1 MDKVKR
7 YATYLLV
14 IAGCG
19 GLLFDFGGTIIGP
32 ALPYIGPADE
42 NPGSLG
48 LFTTAQVSHLS
59 SAVVMC
65 AALACLVAG
74 WLTEK
79 FGRKLMMLVS
89 AAIAALA
96 CLPICLFEGNYPMF
110 FLGRAMQG
118 VAAGFIGVVV
128 PMYLAECLDANSR
141 GKGAGMFQ
149 LLDFIGIT
157 FCSIVGLV
165 VVHTI
170 GAADDATV
178 TAAQKS
184 LAWKTIFWSS
194 AAPAILFFLGALGL
208 KESPRW
214 LYNKFVKN
222 IRKASDLESMIR
234 EGEKLLS
241 DKSLDAV
248 GVFARE
254 KKIICACIRKAP
266 AFKQAAVAAL
276 AANNGEV
283 KAKEILEEMIASD
296 EAEAAEKAALQAA
309 AKGDTLF
316 QRKYVLPFCI
326 SLAVLICNQAI
337 GFNAIQYFS
346 IPMFMKAGLTQ
357 ATANTANFIVWLV
370 PIPIT
375 ALALWLVDRSGR
387 KTLLKVG
394 TAGMVVALA
403 GVATVFL
410 LLGRNAIAGGAVA
423 GWLTVAGIALFVAS
437 FSVGPGVVVW
447 LALSELMPSRIR
459 ANGMAIAL
467 FVNQMVA
474 FAIADAFLPWQKACG
489 YPVVFY
495 CLAGAAFLYFLTA
508 TFLLP
513 ETKGKTLE
521 EIEEYFKTGKMP

>member
-7 YATYLLV
+7 YAIYLLV

-48 LFTTAQVSHLS
+48 LFTTAQISHLS

-65 AALACLVAG
+65 AALACLAAG

-79 FGRKLMMLVS
+79 LGRKKMMLIS

-96 CLPICLFEGNYPMF
+96 CLPICMTGGSYGFF

-149 LLDFIGIT
+149 LLDFVGIT
-157 FCSIVGLV
+157 FCSVVGLV
-165 VVHTI
+165 VVHCV

-178 TAAQKS
+178 SAAQKAF
-184 LAWKTIFWSS
+184 AWKTIFWSS
-194 AAPAILFFLGALGL
+194 AVPALIFFFGALGL

-214 LYNKFVKN
+214 LYRRG
-222 IRKASDLESMIR
+222 RKDEAL
-234 EGEKLLS
+234 
-241 DKSLDAV
+241 
-248 GVFARE
+248 
-254 KKIICACIRKAP
+254 
-266 AFKQAAVAAL
+266 QAL
-276 AANNGEV
+276 AANNGEA
-283 KAKEILEEMIASD
+283 KAKEILAEMVAAD
-296 EAEAAEKAALQAA
+296 EAEAAEKAALASA
-309 AKGDTLF
+309 SKDSLF

-346 IPMFMKAGLTQ
+346 IPMFMKAGLSQ
-357 ATANTANFIVWLV
+357 ATANAANLIVWLV
-370 PIPIT
+370 PIPVT
-375 ALALWLVDRSGR
+375 VVALGLVDRCGR
-387 KTLLKVG
+387 KPLLKAG
-394 TAGMVVALA
+394 TLGMAFALV
-403 GVATVFL
+403 GVATMFL
-410 LLGRNAIAGGAVA
+410 LLEKSIAATGLFA
-423 GWLTVAGIALFVAS
+423 GWATVAGIALFVAS
-437 FSVGPGVVVW
+437 FSIGPGVVVW
-447 LALSELMPSRIR
+447 LALSELMPGRIR
-459 ANGMAIAL
+459 ANGMSIAL

-474 FAIADAFLPWQKACG
+474 FAIADLFLPWQKACG
-489 YPVVFY
+489 SAAVFY
-495 CLAGAAFLYFLTA
+495 SLAFFAFVYFLTA
-508 TFLLP
+508 AFLLP
-513 ETKGKTLE
+513 ETKGRTLE
-521 EIEEYFKTGKMP
+521 EIEKMWEKKQGRSAK

>member
-1 MDKVKR
+1 MDKVKS
-7 YATYLLV
+7 YAIYLLV

-32 ALPYIGPADE
+32 ALPYIAQGDE
-42 NPGSLG
+42 YSGSLG
-48 LFTTAQVSHLS
+48 IFTTEQVSHLS

-65 AALACLVAG
+65 AAIACLIAG
-74 WLTEK
+74 WLTEML
-79 FGRKLMMLVS
+79 GRKLMMLIS

-96 CLPICLFEGNYPMF
+96 CLPICMTDGNYALF
-110 FLGRAMQG
+110 FTGRAMQG
-118 VAAGFIGVVV
+118 IAAGFIGVVV

-165 VVHTI
+165 VVHFV

-178 TAAQKS
+178 SAARKAI
-184 LAWKTIFWSS
+184 AWKTIFWSS

-214 LYNKFVKN
+214 LYRRG
-222 IRKASDLESMIR
+222 RKEEAL
-234 EGEKLLS
+234 
-241 DKSLDAV
+241 
-248 GVFARE
+248 
-254 KKIICACIRKAP
+254 
-266 AFKQAAVAAL
+266 AAL
-276 AANNGEV
+276 AANNGEA
-283 KAKEILEEMIASD
+283 KARDILDEMIASD
-296 EAEAAEKAALQAA
+296 AAEAAERAALAEA
-309 AKGDTLF
+309 AKGDTVF

-346 IPMFMKAGLTQ
+346 IPMFMKAGLSQ
-357 ATANTANFIVWLV
+357 ATANAANFVVWLV

-375 ALALWLVDRSGR
+375 VVALSLVDRSGR
-387 KTLLKVG
+387 KTLLKLG
-394 TAGMVVALA
+394 TLGMVIALA
-403 GVATVFL
+403 GVASMFL
-410 LLGRNAIAGGAVA
+410 LLEKEVVASGLFA
-423 GWLTVAGIALFVAS
+423 GWMTVAGIALFVAS
-437 FSVGPGVVVW
+437 FSIGPGVVVW

-459 ANGMAIAL
+459 ANGMSIAL

-489 YPVVFY
+489 YAVVFY
-495 CLAGAAFLYFLTA
+495 SLAFFAFLYFLTA
-508 TFLLP
+508 AFLLP

-521 EIEEYFKTGKMP
+521 EIEAYFAKK

>member
-1 MDKVKR
+1 MDKVKS
-7 YATYLLV
+7 YAVYLLV

-32 ALPYIGPADE
+32 ALPYIAQGDE
-42 NPGSLG
+42 YPGSLG

-65 AALACLVAG
+65 AAIACLAAG

-79 FGRKLMMLVS
+79 LGRKLMMLVS

-96 CLPICLFEGNYPMF
+96 CLPICMTDGNYAMF
-110 FLGRAMQG
+110 FVGRAMQG

-157 FCSIVGLV
+157 FCSVVGLV
-165 VVHTI
+165 VVHFV

-178 TAAQKS
+178 SAAKKA

-194 AAPAILFFLGALGL
+194 AAPAILFFVGALGL
-208 KESPRW
+208 RESPRW
-214 LYNKFVKN
+214 LY
-222 IRKASDLESMIR
+222 RRGRR
-234 EGEKLLS
+234 EEAL
-241 DKSLDAV
+241 
-248 GVFARE
+248 
-254 KKIICACIRKAP
+254 
-266 AFKQAAVAAL
+266 AAL
-276 AANNGEV
+276 AANNGEA
-283 KAKEILEEMIASD
+283 KAREILDEMVAAD
-296 EAEAAEKAALQAA
+296 RAEAAEKAALAEA
-309 AKGDTLF
+309 AKGDTLL

-346 IPMFMKAGLTQ
+346 IPMFMKAGLSQ
-357 ATANTANFIVWLV
+357 ATANAANFVVWLV

-375 ALALWLVDRSGR
+375 VVALGLVDRSGR
-387 KTLLKVG
+387 KTLLKLG
-394 TAGMVVALA
+394 TLGMVIALA
-403 GVATVFL
+403 GVASMFL
-410 LLGRNAIAGGAVA
+410 LLERGAVA
-423 GWLTVAGIALFVAS
+423 GGLFAGWATVAGIALFVAS
-437 FSVGPGVVVW
+437 FSIGPGVVVW

-459 ANGMAIAL
+459 ANGMSIAL

-489 YPVVFY
+489 YAVVFY
-495 CLAGAAFLYFLTA
+495 SLAGFAFLYFLTA

-521 EIEEYFKTGKMP
+521 EIEAYFAKK

>member
-1 MDKVKR
+1 
-7 YATYLLV
+7 
-14 IAGCG
+14 
-19 GLLFDFGGTIIGP
+19 
-32 ALPYIGPADE
+32 
-42 NPGSLG
+42 
-48 LFTTAQVSHLS
+48 
-59 SAVVMC
+59 
-65 AALACLVAG
+65 
-74 WLTEK
+74 
-79 FGRKLMMLVS
+79 
-89 AAIAALA
+89 
-96 CLPICLFEGNYPMF
+96 MF

-178 TAAQKS
+178 TVARKS

-194 AAPAILFFLGALGL
+194 AAPAVLFFLGALGL

-214 LYNKFVKN
+214 LYRRG
-222 IRKASDLESMIR
+222 RKEEAL
-234 EGEKLLS
+234 
-241 DKSLDAV
+241 
-248 GVFARE
+248 
-254 KKIICACIRKAP
+254 
-266 AFKQAAVAAL
+266 AAL
-276 AANNGEV
+276 AANNGAE
-283 KAKEILEEMIASD
+283 KAKEILDEMIAAD

-346 IPMFMKAGLTQ
+346 IPMFMKAGLSQ
-357 ATANTANFIVWLV
+357 ATANAANFIVWLV

-387 KTLLKVG
+387 KTLLKIG
-394 TAGMVVALA
+394 TLGMVIALV
-403 GVATVFL
+403 GVATMFL
-410 LLGRNAIAGGAVA
+410 FLEKETVAKGLFA
-423 GWLTVAGIALFVAS
+423 GWATVAGIALFVAS

-489 YPVVFY
+489 YAVVFY
-495 CLAGAAFLYFLTA
+495 SLAFFAFLYFLTA
-508 TFLLP
+508 AFLLP

-521 EIEEYFKTGKMP
+521 QIEEYFKTGKMPE

>member
-1 MDKVKR
+1 MDKVKS
-7 YATYLLV
+7 YAIYLLV

-32 ALPYIGPADE
+32 ALPYIAQGDE
-42 NPGSLG
+42 YPGSLG

-65 AALACLVAG
+65 AAIACLAAG

-79 FGRKLMMLVS
+79 LGRKLMMLVS

-96 CLPICLFEGNYPMF
+96 CLPICMTDGNYALF
-110 FLGRAMQG
+110 FVGRAMQG

-157 FCSIVGLV
+157 FCSVVGLV
-165 VVHTI
+165 VVHFV
-170 GAADDATV
+170 GAADDATMS
-178 TAAQKS
+178 AAKKA

-194 AAPAILFFLGALGL
+194 AAPAILFFVGALGL

-214 LYNKFVKN
+214 LYRRG
-222 IRKASDLESMIR
+222 RKDEAL
-234 EGEKLLS
+234 
-241 DKSLDAV
+241 
-248 GVFARE
+248 
-254 KKIICACIRKAP
+254 
-266 AFKQAAVAAL
+266 AAL
-276 AANNGEV
+276 AANNGEA
-283 KAKEILEEMIASD
+283 KAREILDEMVAAD
-296 EAEAAEKAALQAA
+296 AAEAAEKAALAES

-346 IPMFMKAGLTQ
+346 IPMFMKAGLSQ
-357 ATANTANFIVWLV
+357 ATANAANFVVWLV

-375 ALALWLVDRSGR
+375 VVALGLVDRSGR
-387 KTLLKVG
+387 KTLLKLG
-394 TAGMVVALA
+394 TLGMVVALA
-403 GVATVFL
+403 GVASMFL
-410 LLGRNAIAGGAVA
+410 LLERGAVA
-423 GWLTVAGIALFVAS
+423 GGLFAGWATVAGIALFVAS
-437 FSVGPGVVVW
+437 FSIGPGVVVW

-459 ANGMAIAL
+459 ANGMSIAL

-489 YPVVFY
+489 YAVVFY
-495 CLAGAAFLYFLTA
+495 SLAGFAFLYFLTA

-521 EIEEYFKTGKMP
+521 EIEAYFAKK

>member
-32 ALPYIGPADE
+32 ALPYIGPVED

-48 LFTTAQVSHLS
+48 LFTTGEVAHLS

-65 AALACLVAG
+65 AAIACLAAG

-79 FGRKLMMLVS
+79 FGRKFMMLAS
-89 AAIAALA
+89 AMIAALA
-96 CLPICLFEGNYPMF
+96 CLPICLTDGNYTLF
-110 FLGRAMQG
+110 FVGRAMQG
-118 VAAGFIGVVV
+118 VAAGLIGVVV

-157 FCSIVGLV
+157 FCSVVGLV

-170 GAADDATV
+170 GAADDV
-178 TAAQKS
+178 SVSAAKKA

-194 AAPAILFFLGALGL
+194 AAPAVLFFLGALGL

-214 LYNKFVKN
+214 LYRRG
-222 IRKASDLESMIR
+222 RKEEA
-234 EGEKLLS
+234 LL
-241 DKSLDAV
+241 
-248 GVFARE
+248 
-254 KKIICACIRKAP
+254 
-266 AFKQAAVAAL
+266 AL
-276 AANNGEV
+276 AANNGEE
-283 KAKEILEEMIASD
+283 KAKEILAEMIASD
-296 EAEAAEKAALQAA
+296 EAEKAEKEAYAASARS
-309 AKGDTLF
+309 DTLF

-357 ATANTANFIVWLV
+357 ATANAANLAVWLV
-370 PIPIT
+370 PIPVTVI
-375 ALALWLVDRSGR
+375 ALNLVDKKGR
-387 KTLLKVG
+387 KTLLKLG
-394 TAGMVVALA
+394 TVGMVFALA
-403 GVATVFL
+403 AVASVFL
-410 LLGRNAIAGGAVA
+410 LLEKEFVSGGAFA
-423 GWLTVAGIALFVAS
+423 GWLTVSGIALFVAS
-437 FSVGPGVVVW
+437 FSLGPGVVVW
-447 LALSELMPSRIR
+447 LALSELMPGRIR

-474 FAIADAFLPWQKACG
+474 FAIADAFLPWQKSCG
-489 YPVVFY
+489 YAVVFY
-495 CLAGAAFLYFLTA
+495 SLAGFAFLYFLTA

-521 EIEEYFKTGKMP
+521 EIEAYFAGKKSGE

>member
-1 MDKVKR
+1 MDKVKS
-7 YATYLLV
+7 YAIYLLV

-32 ALPYIGPADE
+32 ALPYIAQGDE
-42 NPGSLG
+42 YPGSLG
-48 LFTTAQVSHLS
+48 IFTTEQVSHLS

-65 AALACLVAG
+65 AAIACLVAG

-79 FGRKLMMLVS
+79 LGRKLMMLIS

-96 CLPICLFEGNYPMF
+96 CLPICMTDGNYALF
-110 FLGRAMQG
+110 FTGRAMQG

-165 VVHTI
+165 VVHFV

-178 TAAQKS
+178 SAARKAV
-184 LAWKTIFWSS
+184 AWKTIFWSS

-214 LYNKFVKN
+214 LYRRG
-222 IRKASDLESMIR
+222 RKEEAL
-234 EGEKLLS
+234 
-241 DKSLDAV
+241 
-248 GVFARE
+248 
-254 KKIICACIRKAP
+254 
-266 AFKQAAVAAL
+266 AAL
-276 AANNGEV
+276 AANNGET
-283 KAKEILEEMIASD
+283 KAREILDEMIASD
-296 EAEAAEKAALQAA
+296 AAEAAERAALAEA
-309 AKGDTLF
+309 AKGDTVF

-346 IPMFMKAGLTQ
+346 IPMFMKAGLSQ
-357 ATANTANFIVWLV
+357 ATANAANFVVWLV

-375 ALALWLVDRSGR
+375 VVALSLVDRSGR
-387 KTLLKVG
+387 KTLLKLG
-394 TAGMVVALA
+394 TLGMVVALA
-403 GVATVFL
+403 GVASMFL
-410 LLGRNAIAGGAVA
+410 LLEKEVVAGGLFA
-423 GWLTVAGIALFVAS
+423 GWMTVAGIALFVAS
-437 FSVGPGVVVW
+437 FSIGPGVVVW

-459 ANGMAIAL
+459 ANGMSIAL

-489 YPVVFY
+489 YAVVFY
-495 CLAGAAFLYFLTA
+495 SLAFFAFLYFLTA
-508 TFLLP
+508 AFLLP

-521 EIEEYFKTGKMP
+521 EIEAYFAKK

>member
-79 FGRKLMMLVS
+79 LGRKLMMLAS

-170 GAADDATV
+170 GAADDKTIDAV
-178 TAAQKS
+178 QKS

-194 AAPAILFFLGALGL
+194 AVPAVLFFLGALGL

-214 LYNKFVKN
+214 LYRRG
-222 IRKASDLESMIR
+222 RKD
-234 EGEKLLS
+234 
-241 DKSLDAV
+241 DAL
-248 GVFARE
+248 
-254 KKIICACIRKAP
+254 
-266 AFKQAAVAAL
+266 AAL
-276 AANNGEV
+276 AANNGEA
-283 KAKEILEEMIASD
+283 KAKEILAEMIAAD
-296 EAEAAEKAALQAA
+296 EAEAAEKAALQAS
-309 AKGDTLF
+309 AKSDTLF

-357 ATANTANFIVWLV
+357 ATANAANFIVWLV

-387 KTLLKVG
+387 KTLLKIG
-394 TAGMVVALA
+394 TMGMVVALA
-403 GVATVFL
+403 GVATMFL
-410 LLGRNAIAGGAVA
+410 FIERGMTGQFA

-437 FSVGPGVVVW
+437 FSIGPGVVVW
-447 LALSELMPSRIR
+447 LALSELMPGRIR

-489 YPVVFY
+489 YAVVFY
-495 CLAGAAFLYFLTA
+495 CLAFAAFLYFLTA
-508 TFLLP
+508 ALLLP

-521 EIEEYFKTGKMP
+521 QIEAYFKTGKMPD

>member
-7 YATYLLV
+7 YAIYLLV

-65 AALACLVAG
+65 AALACLAAG

-79 FGRKLMMLVS
+79 LGRKLMMLVS

-96 CLPICLFEGNYPMF
+96 CLPICLTDGNYVLF
-110 FLGRAMQG
+110 FVGRAMQG

-178 TAAQKS
+178 SAARKA

-194 AAPAILFFLGALGL
+194 AVPAVLFFLGALGL

-214 LYNKFVKN
+214 LYRRG
-222 IRKASDLESMIR
+222 RKEEAL
-234 EGEKLLS
+234 
-241 DKSLDAV
+241 
-248 GVFARE
+248 
-254 KKIICACIRKAP
+254 
-266 AFKQAAVAAL
+266 AAL
-276 AANNGEV
+276 AANNGEA
-283 KAKEILEEMIASD
+283 KAREILDEMIASD
-296 EAEAAEKAALQAA
+296 EAEAAEKAALAA
-309 AKGDTLF
+309 AATGDTLF

-357 ATANTANFIVWLV
+357 ATANAANFVVWLV

-375 ALALWLVDRSGR
+375 VVALSLVDRSGR
-387 KTLLKVG
+387 KTLLKLG
-394 TAGMVVALA
+394 TLGMVAALA
-403 GVATVFL
+403 GVATMFL
-410 LLGRNAIAGGAVA
+410 LLEREVVAGGLFA
-423 GWLTVAGIALFVAS
+423 GWMTVTGIALFVAS
-437 FSVGPGVVVW
+437 FSIGPGVVVW

-474 FAIADAFLPWQKACG
+474 FTIADAFLPWQKACG
-489 YPVVFY
+489 YAVVFY
-495 CLAGAAFLYFLTA
+495 SLAFFAFLYFLTA
-508 TFLLP
+508 AFLLP

-521 EIEEYFKTGKMP
+521 EIEAYFAKK

>member
-1 MDKVKR
+1 MDKVRR
-7 YATYLLV
+7 YALYLLV

-32 ALPYIGPADE
+32 ALPYIGPVDE

-65 AALACLVAG
+65 AALACLAAG

-79 FGRKLMMLVS
+79 FGRKRMMLAS
-89 AAIAALA
+89 AAVAALA

-110 FLGRAMQG
+110 FVGRAMQG
-118 VAAGFIGVVV
+118 VAAGVIGVVV

-165 VVHTI
+165 VVHAI
-170 GAADDATV
+170 GAADDAAV
-178 TAAQKS
+178 SAARKS

-194 AAPAILFFLGALGL
+194 AVPAVLFFLGALGL

-214 LYNKFVKN
+214 LYRRG
-222 IRKASDLESMIR
+222 RKDEALE
-234 EGEKLLS
+234 
-241 DKSLDAV
+241 
-248 GVFARE
+248 
-254 KKIICACIRKAP
+254 
-266 AFKQAAVAAL
+266 AL
-276 AANNGEV
+276 AANNGEA
-283 KAKEILEEMIASD
+283 KAKEILSEMVAAD
-296 EAEAAEKAALQAA
+296 EAEAAEKAALKAA
-309 AKGDTLF
+309 AKGDSIF
-316 QRKYVLPFCI
+316 QRKYVLPFSI

-346 IPMFMKAGLTQ
+346 IPMFMKAGLSQT
-357 ATANTANFIVWLV
+357 TANAANFIVWLV

-387 KTLLKVG
+387 KTLLKIG
-394 TAGMVVALA
+394 TMGMVIALA
-403 GVATVFL
+403 GVATMFL
-410 LLGRNAIAGGAVA
+410 FIERGMTGAVA
-423 GWLTVAGIALFVAS
+423 GWTTVAGIALFVAS
-437 FSVGPGVVVW
+437 FSIGPGVVVW
-447 LALSELMPSRIR
+447 LALSELMPGRIR

-489 YPVVFY
+489 YSVVFY
-495 CLAGAAFLYFLTA
+495 CLAFAAFLYFLTA
-508 TFLLP
+508 AFLLP
-513 ETKGKTLE
+513 ETKGRTLE
-521 EIEEYFKTGKMP
+521 EIEEYFKTGRP

>member
-19 GLLFDFGGTIIGP
+19 GLLFDFGVTIIGP
-32 ALPYIGPADE
+32 ALPYIGPVDE

-65 AALACLVAG
+65 AALACLIAG

-79 FGRKLMMLVS
+79 LGRKAMMLVS

-96 CLPICLFEGNYPMF
+96 CMPICLFEGNYTLF

-128 PMYLAECLDANSR
+128 PMYLAECLDADSR

-157 FCSIVGLV
+157 FCSVVGLA
-165 VVHTI
+165 VVHGI

-178 TAAQKS
+178 TAARKS

-194 AAPAILFFLGALGL
+194 AVPAVLFFLGALGL

-214 LYNKFVKN
+214 LYRRGRRDEALK
-222 IRKASDLESMIR
+222 
-234 EGEKLLS
+234 
-241 DKSLDAV
+241 
-248 GVFARE
+248 
-254 KKIICACIRKAP
+254 
-266 AFKQAAVAAL
+266 AL
-276 AANNGEV
+276 AANNGGE
-283 KAKEILEEMIASD
+283 KAKEILAEMIASD
-296 EAEAAEKAALQAA
+296 EAEAAEKAALAKS

-346 IPMFMKAGLTQ
+346 IPMFMKAGLSQ
-357 ATANTANFIVWLV
+357 ATANAANLIVWLV
-370 PIPIT
+370 PIPVTVI
-375 ALALWLVDRSGR
+375 ALGLVDRCGR
-387 KTLLKVG
+387 RPLLKTG
-394 TAGMVVALA
+394 TLGMVLALA
-403 GVATVFL
+403 GVATMFL
-410 LLGRNAIAGGAVA
+410 LLEKSAVATGSVA
-423 GWLTVAGIALFVAS
+423 GWATVAGIALFVAS
-437 FSVGPGVVVW
+437 FSFGPGVVVW
-447 LALSELMPSRIR
+447 LALSELMPGRIR
-459 ANGMAIAL
+459 ANGMSIAL

-474 FAIADAFLPWQKACG
+474 FAVADLFLPWQKACG
-489 YPVVFY
+489 YAVVFY
-495 CLAGAAFLYFLTA
+495 SLAFFALLYFLTA
-508 TFLLP
+508 AFLLP
-513 ETKGKTLE
+513 ETKGRTLE
-521 EIEEYFKTGKMP
+521 EIEEFFTR

>member
-1 MDKVKR
+1 MDKVKS
-7 YATYLLV
+7 YAVYLLV

-32 ALPYIGPADE
+32 ALPYIAQGDE
-42 NPGSLG
+42 YPGSLG
-48 LFTTAQVSHLS
+48 IFTTEQVSHLS

-65 AALACLVAG
+65 AAIACLVAG

-79 FGRKLMMLVS
+79 LGRKLMMLIS

-96 CLPICLFEGNYPMF
+96 CLPICITDGNYALF
-110 FLGRAMQG
+110 FAGRAMQG

-157 FCSIVGLV
+157 FCSIVGLA
-165 VVHTI
+165 VVHFV

-178 TAAQKS
+178 SAAKKAI
-184 LAWKTIFWSS
+184 AWKTIFWSS

-214 LYNKFVKN
+214 LY
-222 IRKASDLESMIR
+222 RRGRR
-234 EGEKLLS
+234 EEAL
-241 DKSLDAV
+241 
-248 GVFARE
+248 
-254 KKIICACIRKAP
+254 
-266 AFKQAAVAAL
+266 AAL
-276 AANNGEV
+276 AANNGEE
-283 KAKEILEEMIASD
+283 KAREILDEMVASD
-296 EAEAAEKAALQAA
+296 AAEAAEKAALAEA
-309 AKGDTLF
+309 AKGDTVF

-346 IPMFMKAGLTQ
+346 IPMFMKAGLSQ
-357 ATANTANFIVWLV
+357 ATANAANFVVWLV

-375 ALALWLVDRSGR
+375 VVALSLVDRSGR
-387 KTLLKVG
+387 KTLLKLG
-394 TAGMVVALA
+394 TLGMVIALA
-403 GVATVFL
+403 GVASMFL
-410 LLGRNAIAGGAVA
+410 LLERGVVAGGLFA
-423 GWLTVAGIALFVAS
+423 GWMTVAGIALFVAS
-437 FSVGPGVVVW
+437 FSIGPGVVVW

-459 ANGMAIAL
+459 ANGMSIAL

-489 YPVVFY
+489 YAVVFY
-495 CLAGAAFLYFLTA
+495 SLAFFAFLYFLTA

-521 EIEEYFKTGKMP
+521 EIEAYFAKK

>member
-7 YATYLLV
+7 YAVYLLV

-42 NPGSLG
+42 YPGSLG
-48 LFTTAQVSHLS
+48 LFTTSQISHLS

-65 AALACLVAG
+65 AAIACLAAG
-74 WLTEK
+74 WLAEK
-79 FGRKLMMLVS
+79 LGRKRMMLVS
-89 AAIAALA
+89 AAVAALA
-96 CLPICLFEGNYPMF
+96 CVPICMAGGDYWLFF
-110 FLGRAMQG
+110 VGRAMQG

-157 FCSIVGLV
+157 FCSVVGLV
-165 VVHTI
+165 VVHAI

-178 TAAQKS
+178 SAARKAI
-184 LAWKTIFWSS
+184 AWKTIFWSS
-194 AAPAILFFLGALGL
+194 AVPAIVFFLGALGL

-214 LYNKFVKN
+214 LYRRG
-222 IRKASDLESMIR
+222 RKDEAI
-234 EGEKLLS
+234 
-241 DKSLDAV
+241 
-248 GVFARE
+248 
-254 KKIICACIRKAP
+254 
-266 AFKQAAVAAL
+266 AAL

-283 KAKEILEEMIASD
+283 KAREILAELVAAD
-296 EAEAAEKAALQAA
+296 EAEAAEKAALAAA

-346 IPMFMKAGLTQ
+346 IPMFMKSGLSQ
-357 ATANTANFIVWLV
+357 ATANAANFVVWLV
-370 PIPIT
+370 PIPVT
-375 ALALWLVDRSGR
+375 VVALSLVDRSGR
-387 KTLLKVG
+387 KTLLKLG
-394 TAGMVVALA
+394 TLGMVVALA
-403 GVATVFL
+403 GVASMFL
-410 LLGRNAIAGGAVA
+410 LLERGVVPAGLVA
-423 GWLTVAGIALFVAS
+423 GWATVAGIALFVAS
-437 FSVGPGVVVW
+437 FSIGPGVVVW
-447 LALSELMPSRIR
+447 LALSELMPGRIR
-459 ANGMAIAL
+459 ANGMSIAL

-489 YPVVFY
+489 YAVVFY
-495 CLAGAAFLYFLTA
+495 CLAFFAFLYYLTA
-508 TFLLP
+508 AFLLP

-521 EIEEYFKTGKMP
+521 EIEAFFCKPGKA

>member
-7 YATYLLV
+7 YALYLLV

-32 ALPYIGPADE
+32 ALPYIGPTDE

-79 FGRKLMMLVS
+79 LGRKMMMLVS
-89 AAIAALA
+89 AAVAALA
-96 CLPICLFEGNYPMF
+96 CIPICMTNGNYPMF

-141 GKGAGMFQ
+141 GKGAGIFQ

-214 LYNKFVKN
+214 LYRRG
-222 IRKASDLESMIR
+222 RKDEAL
-234 EGEKLLS
+234 
-241 DKSLDAV
+241 
-248 GVFARE
+248 
-254 KKIICACIRKAP
+254 
-266 AFKQAAVAAL
+266 AAL
-276 AANNGEV
+276 AANNGSE
-283 KAKEILEEMIASD
+283 KAKEILAEMIAAD
-296 EAEAAEKAALQAA
+296 EAEASEKAALQAA

-357 ATANTANFIVWLV
+357 ATANAANFIVWLV

-387 KTLLKVG
+387 KTLLKIG
-394 TAGMVVALA
+394 TLGMVVALV
-403 GVATVFL
+403 GVATMFL
-410 LLGRNAIAGGAVA
+410 FLEKETVAKGLFA
-423 GWLTVAGIALFVAS
+423 GWTTVAGIALFVAS

-474 FAIADAFLPWQKACG
+474 FTIADAFLPWQKACG
-489 YPVVFY
+489 YAVVFY
-495 CLAGAAFLYFLTA
+495 SLAFFAFLYFLTA
-508 TFLLP
+508 AFLLP

-521 EIEEYFKTGKMP
+521 QIEEYFKTGKMPE

>member
-1 MDKVKR
+1 MDKVKS
-7 YATYLLV
+7 YAVYLLV

-32 ALPYIGPADE
+32 ALPYIAQGDE
-42 NPGSLG
+42 YPGSLG
-48 LFTTAQVSHLS
+48 IFTTEQVSHLS

-65 AALACLVAG
+65 AAIACLVAG

-79 FGRKLMMLVS
+79 LGRKLMMLIS

-96 CLPICLFEGNYPMF
+96 CLPICITDGNYALF
-110 FLGRAMQG
+110 FAGRAMQG

-157 FCSIVGLV
+157 FCSIVGLA
-165 VVHTI
+165 VVHFV

-178 TAAQKS
+178 SAAKKAI
-184 LAWKTIFWSS
+184 AWKTIFWSS

-214 LYNKFVKN
+214 LY
-222 IRKASDLESMIR
+222 RRGRR
-234 EGEKLLS
+234 EEAL
-241 DKSLDAV
+241 
-248 GVFARE
+248 
-254 KKIICACIRKAP
+254 
-266 AFKQAAVAAL
+266 AAL
-276 AANNGEV
+276 AANNGEE
-283 KAKEILEEMIASD
+283 KAREILDEMVASD
-296 EAEAAEKAALQAA
+296 AAEAAEKAALAEA
-309 AKGDTLF
+309 AKGDTVF

-346 IPMFMKAGLTQ
+346 IPMFMKAGLSQ
-357 ATANTANFIVWLV
+357 ATANAANFVVWLV

-375 ALALWLVDRSGR
+375 VVALSLVDRSGR
-387 KTLLKVG
+387 KTLLKLG
-394 TAGMVVALA
+394 TLGMVIALA
-403 GVATVFL
+403 GVASMFL
-410 LLGRNAIAGGAVA
+410 LLERGVVACGLFA
-423 GWLTVAGIALFVAS
+423 GWMTVAGIALFVAS
-437 FSVGPGVVVW
+437 FSIGPGVVVW

-459 ANGMAIAL
+459 ANGMSIAL

-489 YPVVFY
+489 YAVVFY
-495 CLAGAAFLYFLTA
+495 SLAFFAFLYFLTA

-521 EIEEYFKTGKMP
+521 EIEAYFAKK

>member
-1 MDKVKR
+1 MDKVKS
-7 YATYLLV
+7 YAVYLLV

-32 ALPYIGPADE
+32 ALPYIAQGDE
-42 NPGSLG
+42 YPGSLG
-48 LFTTAQVSHLS
+48 IFTTEQVSHLS

-65 AALACLVAG
+65 AAIACLVAG

-79 FGRKLMMLVS
+79 LGRKLMMLIS

-96 CLPICLFEGNYPMF
+96 CLPICITDGNYALF
-110 FLGRAMQG
+110 FAGRAMQG

-157 FCSIVGLV
+157 FCSIVGLA
-165 VVHTI
+165 VVHFV
-170 GAADDATV
+170 GAADAATV
-178 TAAQKS
+178 SAAKKAI
-184 LAWKTIFWSS
+184 AWKTIFWSS

-214 LYNKFVKN
+214 LY
-222 IRKASDLESMIR
+222 RRGRR
-234 EGEKLLS
+234 EEAL
-241 DKSLDAV
+241 
-248 GVFARE
+248 
-254 KKIICACIRKAP
+254 
-266 AFKQAAVAAL
+266 AAL
-276 AANNGEV
+276 AANNGEE
-283 KAKEILEEMIASD
+283 KAREILDEMVASD
-296 EAEAAEKAALQAA
+296 AAEAAEKAALAEA
-309 AKGDTLF
+309 AKGDTVF

-346 IPMFMKAGLTQ
+346 IPMFMKAGLSQ
-357 ATANTANFIVWLV
+357 ATANAANFVVWLV

-375 ALALWLVDRSGR
+375 VVALSLVDRSGR
-387 KTLLKVG
+387 KTLLKLG
-394 TAGMVVALA
+394 TLGMVIALA
-403 GVATVFL
+403 GVASMFL
-410 LLGRNAIAGGAVA
+410 LLERRMVAGGLFA
-423 GWLTVAGIALFVAS
+423 GWMTVAGIALFVAS
-437 FSVGPGVVVW
+437 FSIGPGVVVW

-459 ANGMAIAL
+459 ANGMSIAL

-489 YPVVFY
+489 YAVVFY
-495 CLAGAAFLYFLTA
+495 SLAFFAFLYFLTA

-521 EIEEYFKTGKMP
+521 EIEAYFAKK

>member
-7 YATYLLV
+7 YAIYLLV

-32 ALPYIGPADE
+32 ALPYIGSVED

-65 AALACLVAG
+65 AALACLAAG

-79 FGRKLMMLVS
+79 LGRKLMMLVS

-96 CLPICLFEGNYPMF
+96 CLPICLTDGNYALF
-110 FLGRAMQG
+110 FVGRAMQG

-178 TAAQKS
+178 TAARKA

-194 AAPAILFFLGALGL
+194 AAPAVIFFIGALGL

-214 LYNKFVKN
+214 LYRRG
-222 IRKASDLESMIR
+222 RKD
-234 EGEKLLS
+234 
-241 DKSLDAV
+241 DAL
-248 GVFARE
+248 R
-254 KKIICACIRKAP
+254 
-266 AFKQAAVAAL
+266 AL
-276 AANNGEV
+276 AANNGEA
-283 KAKEILEEMIASD
+283 KAREILDEMIASD
-296 EAEAAEKAALQAA
+296 EAEAAEKARNASAA
-309 AKGDTLF
+309 DTIF

-357 ATANTANFIVWLV
+357 ATANAANFVVWLV

-375 ALALWLVDRSGR
+375 VVALSLVDRSGR
-387 KTLLKVG
+387 KTLLKLG
-394 TAGMVVALA
+394 TLGMVAALA
-403 GVATVFL
+403 GVATMFL
-410 LLGRNAIAGGAVA
+410 LLERGVVVGGLVA
-423 GWLTVAGIALFVAS
+423 GWATVSGIALFVAS
-437 FSVGPGVVVW
+437 FSIGPGVVVW

-474 FAIADAFLPWQKACG
+474 FTIADAFLPWQKACG
-489 YPVVFY
+489 YAVVFY
-495 CLAGAAFLYFLTA
+495 SLAFFAFLYFLTA
-508 TFLLP
+508 ALLLP

-521 EIEEYFKTGKMP
+521 EIEAHFAKK

>member
-1 MDKVKR
+1 MDKVKS
-7 YATYLLV
+7 YAMYLLV

-32 ALPYIGPADE
+32 ALPYIAQGDE
-42 NPGSLG
+42 YPGSLG

-65 AALACLVAG
+65 AAIACLAAG

-79 FGRKLMMLVS
+79 LGRKLMMLVS

-96 CLPICLFEGNYPMF
+96 CLPICMTDGNYTMF
-110 FLGRAMQG
+110 FVGRAMQG

-165 VVHTI
+165 VVHFV
-170 GAADDATV
+170 GAADDTTV
-178 TAAQKS
+178 SAAKKA

-194 AAPAILFFLGALGL
+194 AAPAILFFVGALGL

-214 LYNKFVKN
+214 LYRRG
-222 IRKASDLESMIR
+222 RKEEAL
-234 EGEKLLS
+234 
-241 DKSLDAV
+241 
-248 GVFARE
+248 
-254 KKIICACIRKAP
+254 
-266 AFKQAAVAAL
+266 AAL
-276 AANNGEV
+276 AANNGEA
-283 KAKEILEEMIASD
+283 KAREILDEMVAAD
-296 EAEAAEKAALQAA
+296 AAEAAEKAALAEA

-346 IPMFMKAGLTQ
+346 IPMFMKAGLSQ
-357 ATANTANFIVWLV
+357 ATANAANFVVWLV

-375 ALALWLVDRSGR
+375 VVALGLVDRSGR
-387 KTLLKVG
+387 KTLLKLG
-394 TAGMVVALA
+394 TLGMVVALA
-403 GVATVFL
+403 GVASMFL
-410 LLGRNAIAGGAVA
+410 LLERGAVA
-423 GWLTVAGIALFVAS
+423 GGLFAGWATVAGIALFVAS
-437 FSVGPGVVVW
+437 FSIGPGVVVW

-459 ANGMAIAL
+459 ANGMSIAL

-474 FAIADAFLPWQKACG
+474 FTIADAFLPWQKACG
-489 YPVVFY
+489 YAVVFY
-495 CLAGAAFLYFLTA
+495 SLAGFAFLYFLTA

-521 EIEEYFKTGKMP
+521 EIEAYFAKK

>member
-7 YATYLLV
+7 YAIYLLV

-32 ALPYIGPADE
+32 ALPYIGPVDE

-48 LFTTAQVSHLS
+48 LFTTGQISHLS

-65 AALACLVAG
+65 AAIACLVAG

-79 FGRKLMMLVS
+79 LGRKLMMLIS

-96 CLPICLFEGNYPMF
+96 CLPICLVEGNYPMF
-110 FLGRAMQG
+110 FVGRAMQG

-170 GAADDATV
+170 GAADDVTV
-178 TAAQKS
+178 SAAQKS

-214 LYNKFVKN
+214 LYRRG
-222 IRKASDLESMIR
+222 RKEEAL
-234 EGEKLLS
+234 
-241 DKSLDAV
+241 
-248 GVFARE
+248 
-254 KKIICACIRKAP
+254 
-266 AFKQAAVAAL
+266 QAL
-276 AANNGEV
+276 AANNGEA
-283 KAKEILEEMIASD
+283 KAKEILAEMIASD
-296 EAEAAEKAALQAA
+296 EAEAAEKAALAAA
-309 AKGDTLF
+309 AKGDTLL

-346 IPMFMKAGLTQ
+346 IPMFMKAGLSQT
-357 ATANTANFIVWLV
+357 TANAANFIVWLV

-387 KTLLKVG
+387 KTLLKIG
-394 TAGMVVALA
+394 TLGMVIALA
-403 GVATVFL
+403 GVATMFL
-410 LLGRNAIAGGAVA
+410 LLEKGAAATGLFA
-423 GWLTVAGIALFVAS
+423 GWATVAGIALFVAS
-437 FSVGPGVVVW
+437 FSIGPGVVVW

-459 ANGMAIAL
+459 ANGMSIAL

-489 YPVVFY
+489 YAVVFY
-495 CLAGAAFLYFLTA
+495 SLAGFAFLYFMTA
-508 TFLLP
+508 AFLLP
-513 ETKGKTLE
+513 ETKGRTLE
-521 EIEEYFKTGKMP
+521 EIEKMWEKK